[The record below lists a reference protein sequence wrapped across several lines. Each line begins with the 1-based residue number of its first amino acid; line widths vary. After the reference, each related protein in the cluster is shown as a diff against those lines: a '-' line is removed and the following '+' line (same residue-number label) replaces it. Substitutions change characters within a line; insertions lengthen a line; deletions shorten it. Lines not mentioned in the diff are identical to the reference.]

1 MWDKAVTVFRG
12 KVTAQRLT
20 LKRWNWQVNFQ
31 INKWTFYHKK
41 LEKGKQNKSK
51 ANGWKEVIKN
61 KNQLNWS
68 RLTVEKSQ
76 WHQKLVLQNK
86 KKKGIDKTD
95 KSLPRLMKIKGE
107 KSQVTNIRSETG
119 LSLQILQLLKE

>member
-41 LEKGKQNKSK
+41 LEKGEQNKSK
-51 ANGWKEVIKN
+51 ANGWKEVIKKQKSIKLEQVN
-61 KNQLNWS
+61 S
-68 RLTVEKSQ
+68 REKSMTPKAGPSKQ
-76 WHQKLVLQNK
+76 K
-86 KKKGIDKTD
+86 KKE
-95 KSLPRLMKIKGE
+95 SIKLINLYHDWW
-107 KSQVTNIRSETG
+107 K
-119 LSLQILQLLKE
+119 